1 MARVSTK
8 GRPVQPMDDLSR
20 EVLEY
25 QGLKEQIDDLEKR
38 AKVLRDSLMESAKI
52 LGEAD
57 DKGHLW
63 MELDDEINGVS
74 AVLAERRVSQSLN
87 EERAQEVLE
96 RLGLTDRC
104 TKTVRVVDQ
113 DEVMACRY
121 NDLLTDEDLF
131 EMFDQKITWALR
143 LK

>member
-1 MARVSTK
+1 
-8 GRPVQPMDDLSR
+8 MDDLSR

-25 QGLKEQIDDLEKR
+25 QTLKQQIDDLDKR

-63 MELDDEINGVS
+63 MELDEEINGVA

-87 EERAQEVLE
+87 EDRALEVLE

-104 TKTVRVVDQ
+104 TKMVRAVDQ

-121 NDLLTDEDLF
+121 DDLLTDEDLI
-131 EMFDQKITWALR
+131 EMFDQKVTWALR

>member
-8 GRPVQPMDDLSR
+8 GRSSQPMDDLSR

-25 QGLKEQIDDLEKR
+25 QSLKQQIDDLDKR

-52 LGEAD
+52 LGEPD
-57 DKGHLW
+57 DKGHVW
-63 MELDDEINGVS
+63 MELEAEVNGVQ

-87 EERAQEVLE
+87 EERALAVLE
-96 RLGLTDRC
+96 GRGLTERC
-104 TKTVRVVDQ
+104 TEMVLSINQ

-121 NDLLTDEDLF
+121 EDLLTDDDLF
-131 EMFDQKITWALR
+131 EMFDNKVTWALR

>member
-8 GRPVQPMDDLSR
+8 GRPMAPMDDLSR

-25 QGLKEQIDDLEKR
+25 QGLKQQIDDLEKR
-38 AKVLRDSLMESAKI
+38 AKTLRDSLMESAKI

-63 MELDDEINGVS
+63 MELDEEINGVA

-96 RLGLTDRC
+96 RLDLMDRC
-104 TKTVRVVDQ
+104 TKMVRVVDH
-113 DEVMACRY
+113 DEVMAARY
-121 NDLLTDEDLF
+121 EDLLTDDDLA
-131 EMFDQKITWALR
+131 EMFDVKVTWALR

>member
-8 GRPVQPMDDLSR
+8 TRARQPMDDLGR

-25 QGLKEQIDDLEKR
+25 QTLKQQIDDLDKR

-52 LGEAD
+52 LGESD

-63 MELDDEINGVS
+63 MELDEEINGVR
-74 AVLAERRVSQSLN
+74 AILAERRVSQSLN
-87 EERAQEVLE
+87 EERAQQILE
-96 RLGLTDRC
+96 ERGLLERC
-104 TKTVRVVDQ
+104 TKMVRVVDH
-113 DEVMACRY
+113 DEVMACLY
-121 NDLLTDEDLF
+121 DELVTEADVD
-131 EMFDQKITWALR
+131 EMFDNKITWALR

>member
-8 GRPVQPMDDLSR
+8 TRARQPMDDLGR
-20 EVLEY
+20 EILEY
-25 QGLKEQIDDLEKR
+25 QVLKQQIDDLDKR

-52 LGEAD
+52 LGESD

-63 MELDDEINGVS
+63 MELDEEINGVS

-87 EERAQEVLE
+87 EERALEVLE

-104 TKTVRVVDQ
+104 TTMVRAVDH
-113 DEVMACRY
+113 DEVMAARWDGLMTDD
-121 NDLLTDEDLF
+121 DLA
-131 EMFDQKITWALR
+131 EMFDNKVTWALR